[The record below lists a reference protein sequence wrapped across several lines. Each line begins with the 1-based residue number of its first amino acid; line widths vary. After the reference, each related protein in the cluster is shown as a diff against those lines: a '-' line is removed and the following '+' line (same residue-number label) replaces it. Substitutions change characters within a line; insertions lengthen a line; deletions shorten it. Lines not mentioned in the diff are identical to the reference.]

1 MVGTYLFVQRF
12 NIFYAKQ
19 GLGRITYGKSV
30 VLFVE
35 KKCFDYFYARK
46 PFFGK
51 MKIIFQVI

>member
-35 KKCFDYFYARK
+35 KNVL
-46 PFFGK
+46 
-51 MKIIFQVI
+51 IIFTRENLFSGKWK

>member
-35 KKCFDYFYARK
+35 KNVLIIFTRENL
-46 PFFGK
+46 FFGK